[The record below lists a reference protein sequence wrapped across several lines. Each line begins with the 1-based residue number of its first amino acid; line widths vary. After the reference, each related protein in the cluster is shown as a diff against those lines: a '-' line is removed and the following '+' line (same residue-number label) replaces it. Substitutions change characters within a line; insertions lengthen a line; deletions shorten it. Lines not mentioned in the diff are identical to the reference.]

1 MLYRK
6 NLAKLSDATSR
17 QDDYMLGRG
26 GLEDDDDDDGTG
38 ANDDVSAIGEV
49 KDIRLSLFQTENGT
63 QLFAKQ
69 PGGGVH
75 TGGSRI

>member
-26 GLEDDDDDDGTG
+26 GLEDDDDDDDGTG

-63 QLFAKQ
+63 
-69 PGGGVH
+69 
-75 TGGSRI
+75 